1 MRRFLSIIVSV
12 LAVGFPLVAQNN
24 PYEIDDT
31 CFKLFSRAEMLVGQ
45 PGFTATN
52 DSLLTQALLAGDT
65 KAQTLYYVAKMKNL
79 SRLGRTEGSGITDD
93 DVRKGFEELKT
104 VADKFNYPQY
114 YYYAYNLLMTY
125 SYNKGQIATATDLAK
140 EMQEIALE
148 RGEDYGRWISL
159 RFMVSLYMEMYDY
172 PAVRRYAWNIID
184 IYDNTEDPLIKRQSV
199 CRSWFDLADSYPVGS
214 DSMRLCITNG
224 AKAAVVHLDTLRA
237 CYYQAVQAALDR
249 NYRAYKKNRDYCLK
263 DPQLKVIGRS
273 VPATLEAMD
282 AVIAGAPPDSLLSIS
297 ARIET
302 FRGMK
307 FIANVT
313 EAYGYEHTAFELE
326 KRIVQKMENKLTEVN
341 HLRLAELDASLGNVR
356 LVKDLENST
365 LHERQARNIVTYL
378 SIAILAVIL
387 AFVLFELSLLRKRRI
402 KDEQMIEELKEA
414 NRKAQLADAAKTRF
428 VQNMSH
434 EVRTP
439 LNAIVGFSQL
449 LSLPDGSFPPE
460 EKDEFAG
467 HIVNNTKM
475 LTMLLDD
482 ILNASAMDSG
492 KYNITLEDGEMH
504 FIAQSAISSAEHRL
518 QPGVTMTYESERKEP
533 FNFITD
539 PRRAQQILI
548 NLLTNSCKHTT
559 KGSIVLRGAVDEK
572 RGLVVYTVT
581 DTGPGVP
588 PDKAEA
594 IFDRFTKLNDYVQ
607 GTGLGLS
614 ICRDIAGR
622 MGASVYLDTTYTDG
636 GARFV
641 FEIPIV
647 PPENIDK

>member
-1 MRRFLSIIVSV
+1 MRRILTIIISL
-12 LAVGFPLVAQNN
+12 LAVCLPSVAQNN
-24 PYEIDDT
+24 PYEIDDE
-31 CFKLFSRAEMLVGQ
+31 CFKLFSRAEKLVGQ
-45 PGFTATN
+45 PAFTATN
-52 DSLLTQALLAGDT
+52 DSLLTQALLTGDT
-65 KAQTLYYVAKMKNL
+65 KAQTLYYVGKLKNL
-79 SRLGRTEGSGITDD
+79 SRLGRTEGSGVTDD

-114 YYYAYNLLMTY
+114 YYYAYSLLMTY
-125 SYNKGQIATATDLAK
+125 FYNKGQIATSTDLAK

-148 RGEDYGRWISL
+148 RGEDYGRWMSL

-172 PAVRRYAWNIID
+172 PAVRRYAWKVIEVYEKTD
-184 IYDNTEDPLIKRQSV
+184 DPLIKRQSV
-199 CRSWFDLADSYPVGS
+199 CRSWFDLADSYPVGG
-214 DSMRLCITNG
+214 DSMRLCIANG
-224 AKAAVVHLDTLRA
+224 AKAAIVHMDTLRA
-237 CYYQAVQAALDR
+237 RYYLAVQAALDR
-249 NYRAYKKNRDYCLK
+249 DYRAYKKNRDYCLK
-263 DPQLKVIGRS
+263 DPQLSVIGAS
-273 VPATLEAMD
+273 VPTTLEAMD
-282 AVIAGAPPDSLLSIS
+282 AVIAGVSPDSLLRIS

-326 KRIVQKMENKLTEVN
+326 KRIVQRMETKLTDVN
-341 HLRLAELDASLGNVR
+341 HMRLAELNASLGNAR
-356 LVKDLENST
+356 LSKDLEKSA
-365 LHERQARNIVTYL
+365 LHERQARHIVTYL
-378 SIAILAVIL
+378 SIAILIVVL
-387 AFVLFELSLLRKRRI
+387 GFVLFELHSLRKRRI
-402 KDEQMIEELKEA
+402 KDEKMIEDLKEA
-414 NRKAQLADAAKTRF
+414 NRKVQLADAAKTRF

-492 KYNITLEDGEMH
+492 KYRISLEDGEMH
-504 FIAQSAISSAEHRL
+504 FMAQAAISSAEHRL
-518 QPGVTMTYESERKEP
+518 QPGVTMTYESSREEP
-533 FNFITD
+533 FTFCTD
-539 PRRAQQILI
+539 PRRVQQILI
-548 NLLTNSCKHTT
+548 NLLTNACKHTE
-559 KGSIVLRGAVDEK
+559 KGSIVLSGEVMQEK
-572 RGLVVYTVT
+572 GIVRYTVT
-581 DTGPGVP
+581 DTGTGIPA
-588 PDKAEA
+588 DKAEA

-622 MGASVYLDTTYTDG
+622 MGASVYLDTTYTG
-636 GARFV
+636 GARFMLDL
-641 FEIPIV
+641 PIV